1 MSRETKQ
8 ERIVRGMANQMSEA
22 LYDLK
27 NLSTNQTSKEL
38 DVEYWCQS
46 LLKTCLGFTASQG
59 YTILA
64 QEVRGKMRPD
74 LVVSKDGTPCFV
86 VEIKKLGFDLNR
98 SDFRSG
104 KIQLAEYLRNM
115 GNVRWGILCNGFEWR
130 LYDFSSIESNGIEIL
145 SFDLRGENGEL
156 DLSKRGIEDACWS
169 FVDVHESSFNGEA
182 WPILSK
188 EATAF
193 SPESL
198 AKAILSVNTVK
209 YIARVIHGEY
219 EYRANTEVLIEKVYQ
234 LLENGLNDSVKDW
247 TETKQAEMA
256 RYLRSQKKA
265 GQRRSRKIADK
276 ESEGPSST
284 VVSLV
289 PKTENTSEKPSEPV
303 SLTSELEKK
312 VV

>member
-1 MSRETKQ
+1 
-8 ERIVRGMANQMSEA
+8 
-22 LYDLK
+22 
-27 NLSTNQTSKEL
+27 
-38 DVEYWCQS
+38 
-46 LLKTCLGFTASQG
+46 
-59 YTILA
+59 
-64 QEVRGKMRPD
+64 MRPD
-74 LVVSKDGTPCFV
+74 LIVSKDGTPCFV

-115 GNVRWGILCNGFEWR
+115 GNVRWGMLCNGFEWR
-130 LYDFSSIESNGIEIL
+130 LYDFFSLDSNGIEIL

-156 DLSKRGIEDACWS
+156 DLSKRGVEDASWS
-169 FVDVHESSFNGEA
+169 FIDIHESSFNSEA

-198 AKAILSVNTVK
+198 AKAILSVNAVK

-247 TETKQAEMA
+247 NETKQAEMA

-265 GQRRSRKIADK
+265 GQRRSRKTGNKDSDGPTLNAVPTAPLTDAISDK
-276 ESEGPSST
+276 PAE
-284 VVSLV
+284 VVSSSS
-289 PKTENTSEKPSEPV
+289 NT
-303 SLTSELEKK
+303 EKK
-312 VV
+312 AA